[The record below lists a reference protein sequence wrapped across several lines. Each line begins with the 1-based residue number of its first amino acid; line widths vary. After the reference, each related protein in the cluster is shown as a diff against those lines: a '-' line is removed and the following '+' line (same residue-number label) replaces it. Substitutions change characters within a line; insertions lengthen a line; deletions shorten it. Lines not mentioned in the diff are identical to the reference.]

1 MNDPRFRFTPERQP
15 LFNLPGVVVGLLA
28 VLVAI
33 EAARAYVLDPDTD
46 FALVLALAFI
56 PARVTEPAVIG
67 VLPGGAGAGVWSFL
81 TYAFLHADWSHL
93 LFNGLW
99 LAAFGSPVA
108 WRFGAARFLAFSA
121 LGAVA
126 GAALHLAVHPQ
137 SMIPMVGAS
146 ATVSALMAGAT
157 RFVFSAGG
165 PLRTFQGAGPEVFR
179 RPAPPLGLALRDS
192 RVAIFLAVWFG
203 LNLVFGL
210 LPDGGGLASGAIAW
224 EAHVGGFL
232 AGLLLFPLFDPVPR
246 PAV

>member
-108 WRFGAARFLAFSA
+108 WRFGAA
-121 LGAVA
+121 
-126 GAALHLAVHPQ
+126 LHLAVHPQ

-179 RPAPPLGLALRDS
+179 RPAAPPGLALRDS